1 MCGDMKTA
9 YIHPIHVD
17 DLQNDPHMTELL
29 EAYAAESSLGV
40 MPAFNPNWELYHH
53 LEKAECLYAAG
64 AYVDDQM
71 VGFSSMLITQN
82 PHYSVNVATVESL
95 FVMPEFRDNG
105 LGLKLIYDLRRVAKK
120 RGAAVLFASAPT
132 QSQLAQ
138 VFHSMGWQHTN
149 EVFARGLN

>member
-1 MCGDMKTA
+1 MKTA

-17 DLQNDPHMTELL
+17 DLEKDANMTDLL

-40 MPAFNPNWELYHH
+40 MPAFNPNWDLYRH
-53 LEKAECLYAAG
+53 LENSDCLYAAG

-71 VGFSSMLITQN
+71 VGFSSMLITPN

-95 FVMPEFRDNG
+95 FVLEEYRDHG
-105 LGLKLIYDLRRVAKK
+105 LGLQLIYDLRRVAKQ

-132 QSQLAQ
+132 HSQLAQ